1 MNKEIIIRSINSA
14 VDFALLHDGKLIE
27 LHKEKDNSK
36 FNVGDIFIAKI
47 KKTITGLNAAFLNVG
62 YEKDA
67 FLHYHDLGPRVK
79 SLIKFTNLVQE
90 GKLKNFSLAKFNL
103 EKEIDKKG
111 TIESVIKP
119 NQTLLVQIIKEPISS
134 KGPRISSELSFAGRF
149 LVLIPF
155 SNRVSVS
162 QKIRSKEE
170 KKRLKTL
177 IDEIKPKGFGV
188 IVRTVAQGKKTAEL
202 KTDLQN
208 LKSQWVSLCKK
219 IIGAKTPSLMLN
231 ELNRTSSILR
241 DLFDD
246 SFTGVYSNNK
256 DLCYEV
262 KDYIKQ
268 IAPNKKSV
276 VKYYKSDTPIF
287 EHFKI
292 ERQIK
297 TAFGRTVSMS
307 KGAYLIIEHTEALHV
322 IDVNSGNRSNK
333 SSNQEETALEVNL
346 IAATEIARQL
356 RLRDMGGII
365 VIDFIDMT
373 VGENRKKLFNHFQT
387 EMESDKAKHKVLPP
401 SKIGL
406 IQMTRQR
413 VRPEMNISTNE
424 DNPNGI
430 GKIEAPIVVIDKI
443 ENSLEKI
450 LKNSSNFC
458 VSIPDQAIATMVA
471 LLHEKKLSNQ
481 KIIAGECGVPSA
493 ISLIGLCQNQDYQ
506 NQLELTSNSNVLLIG
521 CEGLTDQKMYDKL
534 LNEGLTQIQ

>member
-27 LHKEKDNSK
+27 LHKEKDNNK
-36 FNVGDIFIAKI
+36 FNVGDIFIANI

-79 SLIKFTNLVQE
+79 TLLKYTKLVRE
-90 GKLKNFSLAKFNL
+90 GKIRNFSLEKFNF

-111 TIESVIKP
+111 SIEDVLSA
-119 NQTLLVQIIKEPISS
+119 NQTLIVQIIKEPIST

-149 LVLIPF
+149 VVLVPF

-162 QKIRSKEE
+162 QKIKSKEE
-170 KKRLKTL
+170 RKRLKAL
-177 IDEIKPKGFGV
+177 IEEFKPKGFGV
-188 IVRTVAQGKKTAEL
+188 IVRTVAQGKKIAEL
-202 KTDLQN
+202 KKDLQN
-208 LKSQWVSLCKK
+208 LNKQWVNLCKK
-219 IIGAKTPSLMLN
+219 IKGAKTPSRILN
-231 ELNRTSSILR
+231 ELNRSSSILR

-246 SFTGVYSNNK
+246 DFTGVYSNNK
-256 DLCYEV
+256 SLCYEV
-262 KDYIKQ
+262 KDYIEQ
-268 IAPNKKSV
+268 IAPKKKSI

-287 EHFKI
+287 EHFNI

-333 SSNQEETALEVNL
+333 RNNQEETALEVNL

-365 VIDFIDMT
+365 VVDFIDM
-373 VGENRKKLFNHFQT
+373 VNSVNRKKLFDHFKT
-387 EMESDKAKHKVLPP
+387 VMESDKAKHKILPP

-413 VRPEMNISTNE
+413 VRPEMNIRTKE

-430 GKIEAPIVVIDKI
+430 GKIEAPIVIIDKI
-443 ENSLEKI
+443 QNSLEKI
-450 LKNSSNFC
+450 LKNPNVTNSKLRLHVHPFIAAYLTKGFI
-458 VSIPDQAIATMVA
+458 SIRMKWLFNHRKWV
-471 LLHEKKLSNQ
+471 
-481 KIIAGECGVPSA
+481 KIIPRDSYTYLHYRFFNTKGK
-493 ISLIGLCQNQDYQ
+493 INNY
-506 NQLELTSNSNVLLIG
+506 
-521 CEGLTDQKMYDKL
+521 
-534 LNEGLTQIQ
+534 